1 MKKQGADVIGAK
13 AGAKPKKPYIQKD
26 TIGSTQNAEIVYGIG
41 DGENGGLINGL
52 NSIILDGTRVIGSS
66 GEVNFNEVKYEE
78 RFGLIDQP
86 PLKLIEDTITE
97 RGLNLEVRSAAPVVS
112 SFNNKDVDKFVVRIS
127 VPSLMQNKDNGDS
140 VAATISY
147 AIDISVDGGAY
158 QTVLEAS
165 ATEKITNGYEFDHEI
180 DAPVG
185 TQRTIRVRRTTPDST
200 SQLLIDKFYVAAIS
214 EVINAKFSHPTLH
227 YIGLVFN
234 AEQFNNIPKAVFH
247 YYGRKIKVPVNYN
260 PTTRQY
266 DGIWNGTF
274 KVVYSNNPAWVLFD
288 ILTDRRSGLG
298 RRIPVELVDKW
309 ELYRIAQYCDEL
321 VPDGEGGM
329 EPRFVC
335 NNLVLNSKQD
345 AYQVLKD
352 IASIFRGQSFWNGS
366 QVVTVADAPRDIDY
380 AISMAS
386 VISYS
391 YSGTARNAR
400 HNVVKVQYYDKN
412 KENSAAYEYATDYDS
427 IRETEQINEVEIR
440 AFGCTS
446 AGQAQRLA
454 RYTLLSEQTET
465 RILTAKLS
473 MDAFVNMQ
481 IGDVFAWSDKFLAGA
496 NNGGRVVA
504 VNGTELTLDRDVT
517 DSALVGDTLFVNT
530 TSGKAS
536 TRTITAIKGNKVT
549 LDAVMS
555 TTEPEFVW
563 VIDSA
568 ELSLL
573 YFKLDDYKVNPAEGT
588 VDIVGIQ
595 HVNSKF
601 NTIDSETALEA
612 PPFSKVEIE
621 TLRAPGNVI
630 TSFNVRVDQ
639 GLNIAD
645 LYVSWGQVKGATRY
659 TVEFRRDSQAWRVL
673 GNVTGLTHT
682 IENVSAGIYEVR
694 VRAADSIGNLS
705 PYGFSAPINVAGI
718 VLPPPKLASFTAVGK
733 LLAIATKWTFPAGT
747 EASLAVVIEHT
758 TQDPKNVGVP
768 TQKLN
773 IPYPQTEYVFNGLGA
788 NTKMWFRAAIV
799 DKYNQEGAFTAW
811 TTATADANPEEL
823 IDVISGHISEGTLD
837 QTLKG
842 KIDGAGALAGE
853 AQDLANQAKTAA
865 ANAQTTANNAGTAA
879 ADAAGKATNAAN
891 AVAKEVTDRVAAVT
905 AETNAR
911 TAALT
916 KEATDRAAA
925 IAAEAKARTDG
936 LAKEATDRATAISK
950 EATDRAAALT
960 AQANTLKADSA
971 AKVKALKDEVDPKL
985 VTLQDGITKV
995 TTDYKA
1001 GDTAVVGQLNAYKT
1015 SNDNAV
1021 ASVLQKAESAVS
1033 TGATNSSAITAIN
1046 GQIST
1051 INGALSNKLDASVI
1065 TGYYTKGQADAKAA
1079 EIAAGKVEEF
1089 NATLR
1094 ELPTQ
1099 GENLIPNGTFDT
1111 NLPSYGFTS
1120 IPSDSEGVP
1129 EGCPF
1134 PYVTRLANRDHFLD
1148 TRKAANIP
1156 CKAGD
1161 VYEISVL
1168 VACAIGTAQFNLYT
1182 YRRNS
1187 ATTTSNLVAARV
1199 GGVTAAEGTTWKRL
1213 TVRWT
1218 VPAHATHQ
1226 FFVPFLQIDQSSPFG
1241 TVWYATDWSCVN
1253 VSAGAKA
1260 QSIADAT
1267 ASSLTAT
1274 NAEVAR
1280 VDGRVTATNSNV
1292 TTLTGR
1298 VSAVEGAVSTKA
1310 EAAALNS
1317 LTTRVGT
1324 VEGGVSSQG
1333 TAITNLQ
1340 NTINHTT
1347 TGLASKAS
1355 TAALSSLDSKVTAI
1369 DGTVAGH
1376 TSQLTNLSGSIAAIN
1391 GTLAG
1396 KVDSTALVNYYTKQQ
1411 ANDAMASAATGAVQ
1425 EYDASLVIGGVNLLK
1440 TAELTSGDNVAR
1452 HYSTHAFVDD
1462 LACPSGN
1469 TNVVKV
1475 TTSGGTGGIY
1485 VNPGDTSNNNK
1496 GEIFTASVWLK
1507 GENGGERVYITEGH
1521 TAIPAGSNSF
1531 VLTTTWKR
1539 YSCQLRRT
1547 NDTTF
1552 NFVIYCTSG
1561 AGSVFYASRVQYEKG
1576 TKMSAWAHPQQA
1588 LKDAVT
1594 TNSTAIQNTNAEVSR
1609 VDGRVTAANNATT
1622 ALAGRVSTVE
1632 GAVSTKAE
1640 ASAVSAL
1647 TTRVTNA
1654 EGELKAQSS
1663 QVTNLEASLSNLQ
1676 IGGTNLL
1683 AKSKMTN
1690 GSVDGGTGA
1699 DGTNNSHLRFK
1710 TAEPL
1715 SSKRTVVFSASASG
1729 LTFKVYPFVGTSYK
1743 GSIIL
1748 APNVPYTFNAD
1759 VTSFK
1764 VEINGAAGNVEN
1776 ISNYKIQL
1784 EYGTIATDWSPAP
1797 EDIATTAALAS
1808 LDSKVTSIDGK
1819 VTANSASITNL
1830 SGKVTAVEN
1839 GLATK
1844 ADASALNSLTTRVGN
1859 TEGALS
1865 TQSNSITS
1873 LQNSLSSLSVGGTNL
1888 KRNSDFATGD
1898 HSGWSTN
1905 GGAVSVLSGDSKFNT
1920 FAKISGTGNNGFYFS
1935 PIKGWEVNTTYTASF
1950 YIRNAT
1956 KKLSVSIEDGNA
1968 WVVKSDYIAGSTEWE
1983 RVVVT
1988 FNKTSTRGAFVI
2000 YLNAGSATHS
2010 YEITRAKLEK
2020 GSVVSEWSPA
2030 PEDIDQQLSANATA
2044 ISTLDNK
2051 VTQQGNSISSQS
2063 GQIANLQNSITT
2075 INGTLS
2081 NKADSS
2087 ALSALTTRVAT
2098 EEGKSTSQGA
2108 AITALENSVNHAT
2121 TGLSTKASSA
2131 ALTAVDNKVIAV
2143 DGRVTTTNSNVAT
2156 LSGRVSTVEGAVAT
2170 KADVSALNNIYTKT
2184 EADAKATSLAAG
2196 EISKY
2201 DASLVIGG
2209 TNLFSFAGAVAG
2221 YLNTASGV
2229 IVNSTASHQS
2239 MPTLIPLGSHK
2250 SMTYQVWNPSGI
2262 TNSSNANRVAFFKA
2276 DGSFLSNYTIPQLN
2290 GTTYQT
2296 TLIQIPAAATHAR
2309 LGVIAGPAGGARD
2322 EAVKVKIEFGNKATD
2337 WSEADSAIVDS
2348 LNVNANAISTT
2359 NTEVSR
2365 INGVVSSQGQ
2375 SITSLNNSV
2384 STINGTLANKADTSA
2399 LNALTNRVTTEEGK
2413 TAAQG
2418 TAITALENKVNHA
2431 TTGLNSKV
2439 SQSSFDT
2446 LNNKVNA
2453 SGTGLDAVNNKTTS
2467 LTTDVT
2473 LLKQSIDYVI
2483 TTNRNGGNSAA
2494 SRSAGLYT
2502 SDATRRVTVSR
2513 GFNLV
2518 VFAADGS
2525 VAASTSYDVY
2535 GSYAA
2540 QILAL
2545 KNALNALAANVFFAL
2560 IGCDNILNFGTAN
2573 DADTVAVKNFL
2584 LNAGANSDFLTASVQ
2599 NRIPV
2604 FVGRNGIGS
2613 NSGLMRLITSTTN
2626 QAWIDV
2632 PISIVG
2638 GKVVGVDG
2646 ASGEQIA
2653 NETKASASALQDLST
2668 RVQVEEG
2675 KSTSQGTAITNLENA
2690 VNNATTGLAS
2700 KASASALTTLN
2711 NQVQHSTTGLSAVNT
2726 KVDNL
2731 KATIENTTNGL
2742 ASKASSS
2749 ALDTLSNKVNHST
2762 TGLDAVASKTTVLES
2777 DVSKALDAVTVS
2789 DTRATNQPPSWYLAN
2804 YPRRVVNEFKTQ
2816 TAIGVG
2822 GFFGGTYCNLETKV
2836 YYSDLSGGQLIQTAT
2851 SSADPS
2857 LYVQRVSTSTSAW
2870 SAWAQPIKD
2879 LRDGLAGKA
2888 SASAVESLTTRVGT
2902 AEGKIDT
2909 EAGKLLNLSTTVGG
2923 HTTTINSQT
2932 TSINGIRGVHAL
2944 KIDTNGVISGYGLI
2958 SELVNG
2964 QVKSQ
2969 FGINADNFFIGAP
2982 SSNKKPFVV
2991 YTTPGVINGVT
3002 VPAGTYIDTAFIGA
3016 ATIGTAHIRDLG
3028 VTTAKIGN
3036 GAITT
3041 AKIGDLQVDT
3051 LKIAN
3056 NAVTVPVYSYVSGNT
3071 YMNSREWITSQ
3082 SIWAPCSNGVTLF
3095 FFNFSYDCG
3104 RQDTKYE
3111 VMCRILKNGVIVKPE
3126 FSIFYFEA
3134 DLNNANIR
3142 TRPAGTLSLNH
3153 ADDTG
3158 VDGTFELQFY
3168 VLSGNGWNV
3177 ANRYTSSLTV
3187 RK

>member
-52 NSIILDGTRVIGSS
+52 NSIILDDTRVIGDS
-66 GEVNFNEVKYEE
+66 GEINFNEVKYEE

-97 RGLNLEVRSAAPVVS
+97 RGLNLEVRYAAPVVS

-147 AIDISVDGGAY
+147 AIDIAVDGGAY
-158 QTVLEAS
+158 QTVVEAS
-165 ATEKITNGYEFDHEI
+165 ATEKITDGYEFDHEI
-180 DAPVG
+180 EAPEG
-185 TQRTIRVRRTTPDST
+185 TRRTIRVRRTKPDST

-412 KENSAAYEYATDYDS
+412 NEYAAAYEYATDYDS

-473 MDAFVNMQ
+473 IDAFVNMQ

-504 VNGTELTLDRDVT
+504 VNGAVLTLDRDVT

-536 TRTITAIKGNKVT
+536 TRTITAINGNKVT

-601 NTIDSETALEA
+601 GTIDTETALEA

-733 LLAIATKWTFPAGT
+733 LLAIETKWSFPAGT
-747 EASLAVVIEHT
+747 EASLAVVIEHA

-788 NTKMWFRAAIV
+788 HTKMWFRAAIV
-799 DKYNQEGAFTAW
+799 DKYNQEGAFTAL

-865 ANAQTTANNAGTAA
+865 ANAQTTANNAATAA
-879 ADAAGKATNAAN
+879 SDAAGKATAAAN
-891 AVAKEVTDRVAAVT
+891 AAA
-905 AETNAR
+905 
-911 TAALT
+911 
-916 KEATDRAAA
+916 KEATDRATA

-936 LAKEATDRATAISK
+936 LAKEATDRA
-950 EATDRAAALT
+950 AALT
-960 AQANTLKADSA
+960 TQSNTLKADSD

-995 TTDYKA
+995 PPDYKA

-1015 SNDNAV
+1015 SNDSTV

-1033 TGATNSSAITAIN
+1033 TGSTNSSAITAIN
-1046 GQIST
+1046 GQIAT
-1051 INGALSNKLDASVI
+1051 INNTKLDASVI
-1065 TGYYTKGQADAKAA
+1065 SGYYTKGQTDAKAA

-1089 NATLR
+1089 KANLKIGGRNLWNPSETISAHESSGSHTNNSNAAHLF
-1094 ELPTQ
+1094 LPTYLEVSGSKLLLQ
-1099 GENLIPNGTFDT
+1099 IWNPNKVINKSNTNRVAFYTEDKTYISSSVLNLLSGETYQKQEF
-1111 NLPSYGFTS
+1111 
-1120 IPSDSEGVP
+1120 
-1129 EGCPF
+1129 
-1134 PYVTRLANRDHFLD
+1134 
-1148 TRKAANIP
+1148 NIP
-1156 CKAGD
+1156 ANAKYMRLGVISGLSTYD
-1161 VYEISVL
+1161 NSIKFKFELGTVYTEWTASEEE
-1168 VACAIGTAQFNLYT
+1168 VANSI
-1182 YRRNS
+1182 S
-1187 ATTTSNLVAARV
+1187 AT
-1199 GGVTAAEGTTWKRL
+1199 
-1213 TVRWT
+1213 
-1218 VPAHATHQ
+1218 
-1226 FFVPFLQIDQSSPFG
+1226 
-1241 TVWYATDWSCVN
+1241 
-1253 VSAGAKA
+1253 
-1260 QSIADAT
+1260 
-1267 ASSLTAT
+1267 
-1274 NAEVAR
+1274 
-1280 VDGRVTATNSNV
+1280 
-1292 TTLTGR
+1292 
-1298 VSAVEGAVSTKA
+1298 
-1310 EAAALNS
+1310 
-1317 LTTRVGT
+1317 
-1324 VEGGVSSQG
+1324 
-1333 TAITNLQ
+1333 
-1340 NTINHTT
+1340 
-1347 TGLASKAS
+1347 
-1355 TAALSSLDSKVTAI
+1355 
-1369 DGTVAGH
+1369 
-1376 TSQLTNLSGSIAAIN
+1376 
-1391 GTLAG
+1391 
-1396 KVDSTALVNYYTKQQ
+1396 
-1411 ANDAMASAATGAVQ
+1411 
-1425 EYDASLVIGGVNLLK
+1425 
-1440 TAELTSGDNVAR
+1440 
-1452 HYSTHAFVDD
+1452 
-1462 LACPSGN
+1462 
-1469 TNVVKV
+1469 
-1475 TTSGGTGGIY
+1475 
-1485 VNPGDTSNNNK
+1485 
-1496 GEIFTASVWLK
+1496 
-1507 GENGGERVYITEGH
+1507 
-1521 TAIPAGSNSF
+1521 
-1531 VLTTTWKR
+1531 
-1539 YSCQLRRT
+1539 
-1547 NDTTF
+1547 
-1552 NFVIYCTSG
+1552 
-1561 AGSVFYASRVQYEKG
+1561 
-1576 TKMSAWAHPQQA
+1576 
-1588 LKDAVT
+1588 
-1594 TNSTAIQNTNAEVSR
+1594 STAIQNTNAGVTR
-1609 VDGRVTAANNATT
+1609 VDGRVTAANEATT

-1640 ASAVSAL
+1640 AAALTAL
-1647 TTRVTNA
+1647 TTRVSNA
-1654 EGELKAQSS
+1654 EG
-1663 QVTNLEASLSNLQ
+1663 
-1676 IGGTNLL
+1676 
-1683 AKSKMTN
+1683 
-1690 GSVDGGTGA
+1690 
-1699 DGTNNSHLRFK
+1699 
-1710 TAEPL
+1710 
-1715 SSKRTVVFSASASG
+1715 
-1729 LTFKVYPFVGTSYK
+1729 
-1743 GSIIL
+1743 
-1748 APNVPYTFNAD
+1748 
-1759 VTSFK
+1759 
-1764 VEINGAAGNVEN
+1764 
-1776 ISNYKIQL
+1776 
-1784 EYGTIATDWSPAP
+1784 
-1797 EDIATTAALAS
+1797 
-1808 LDSKVTSIDGK
+1808 
-1819 VTANSASITNL
+1819 
-1830 SGKVTAVEN
+1830 
-1839 GLATK
+1839 
-1844 ADASALNSLTTRVGN
+1844 
-1859 TEGALS
+1859 
-1865 TQSNSITS
+1865 
-1873 LQNSLSSLSVGGTNL
+1873 
-1888 KRNSDFATGD
+1888 
-1898 HSGWSTN
+1898 
-1905 GGAVSVLSGDSKFNT
+1905 
-1920 FAKISGTGNNGFYFS
+1920 
-1935 PIKGWEVNTTYTASF
+1935 VN
-1950 YIRNAT
+1950 
-1956 KKLSVSIEDGNA
+1956 
-1968 WVVKSDYIAGSTEWE
+1968 
-1983 RVVVT
+1983 
-1988 FNKTSTRGAFVI
+1988 
-2000 YLNAGSATHS
+2000 
-2010 YEITRAKLEK
+2010 
-2020 GSVVSEWSPA
+2020 
-2030 PEDIDQQLSANATA
+2030 
-2044 ISTLDNK
+2044 
-2051 VTQQGNSISSQS
+2051 
-2063 GQIANLQNSITT
+2063 
-2075 INGTLS
+2075 
-2081 NKADSS
+2081 
-2087 ALSALTTRVAT
+2087 
-2098 EEGKSTSQGA
+2098 TSQGS
-2108 AITALENSVNHAT
+2108 AITSLENSVNHAT
-2121 TGLSTKASSA
+2121 TGLASKASSS
-2131 ALTAVDNKVIAV
+2131 ALTAVDNKVTAAN
-2143 DGRVTTTNSNVAT
+2143 GRIDTTNSNVTALT
-2156 LSGRVSTVEGAVAT
+2156 GRVSTVENGLAT
-2170 KADVSALNNIYTKT
+2170 KADVSALNNIYTKSET
-2184 EADAKATSLAAG
+2184 DAKATSLAAG

-2221 YLNTASGV
+2221 YINP
-2229 IVNSTASHQS
+2229 VNGEVVTTSAAHQS
-2239 MPTLIPLGSHK
+2239 MNTLIPLGSHK
-2250 SMTYQVWNPSGI
+2250 SMTYQVWNPAAI
-2262 TNSSNANRVAFFKA
+2262 RNTDNINRIAFFRA
-2276 DGSFLSNYTIPQLN
+2276 DGSFLSTTNLPGLN

-2296 TLIQIPAAATHAR
+2296 TLIQIPDAATHAR
-2309 LGVIAGPAGGARD
+2309 LGVLAGPANGGRD
-2322 EAVKVKIEFGNKATD
+2322 VNVKVKIEFGNKATD
-2337 WSEADSAIVDS
+2337 WSEADSAILDS
-2348 LNVNANAISTT
+2348 LNTNATAITNTNAEVARVDGRVTTESNRTTTLTGRVSTVEGDLAKKADASALSALTTRVETEEGKSTSQGSAITALQNTINHATTGLATKASSSALTAVDNKVTAANGRIDTTNSNVTTLSGRVDTVEGDISKKADASALNSLTTRVETEEGKSTSQGTAITALQNSVNHATTGLSTKASSAALTAVDNKVIAVDGRVTATNSNVTALTGRVSNVEGAVATKADSSVLVDYSTKTATDEAIAAATTALKASLGLYALPTDKDTSQQNKWARITLRKTQPYISNSVVPDYSYIGTYPEHSEGYFAEGATTTLPIDHSINYYRTLINVAAASTINLGNLMGDDAHAIYVDGKEVYRKTAYGTNACSFEVTAGDHVVDIVVNNGTGGAGFSSTITMSSQVTSMYAPKLTGVLIGNKAEASAIQTT

-2365 INGVVSSQGQ
+2365 INGVVSGHVTDIRNLTT
-2375 SITSLNNSV
+2375 SIA
-2384 STINGTLANKADTSA
+2384 GKADASA
-2399 LNALTNRVTTEEGK
+2399 VNALTVR
-2413 TAAQG
+2413 
-2418 TAITALENKVNHA
+2418 
-2431 TTGLNSKV
+2431 
-2439 SQSSFDT
+2439 
-2446 LNNKVNA
+2446 
-2453 SGTGLDAVNNKTTS
+2453 
-2467 LTTDVT
+2467 
-2473 LLKQSIDYVI
+2473 
-2483 TTNRNGGNSAA
+2483 
-2494 SRSAGLYT
+2494 
-2502 SDATRRVTVSR
+2502 
-2513 GFNLV
+2513 
-2518 VFAADGS
+2518 
-2525 VAASTSYDVY
+2525 VAA
-2535 GSYAA
+2535 
-2540 QILAL
+2540 
-2545 KNALNALAANVFFAL
+2545 
-2560 IGCDNILNFGTAN
+2560 
-2573 DADTVAVKNFL
+2573 
-2584 LNAGANSDFLTASVQ
+2584 
-2599 NRIPV
+2599 
-2604 FVGRNGIGS
+2604 
-2613 NSGLMRLITSTTN
+2613 
-2626 QAWIDV
+2626 
-2632 PISIVG
+2632 
-2638 GKVVGVDG
+2638 
-2646 ASGEQIA
+2646 
-2653 NETKASASALQDLST
+2653 
-2668 RVQVEEG
+2668 EEG

-2690 VNNATTGLAS
+2690 VNNSTTGLAS
-2700 KASASALTTLN
+2700 KASAQALTTLN

-2731 KATIENTTNGL
+2731 KATVENTTNGL

-2749 ALDTLSNKVNHST
+2749 ALNTLENKVNHST
-2762 TGLDAVASKTTVLES
+2762 TGLDAVASNVTSLQTEISYASAKKSYILATHRNGTHNAGFMGRGVFDEKKNNLALF
-2777 DVSKALDAVTVS
+2777 DRGLNLIVWAADGTIVSCTPY
-2789 DTRATNQPPSWYLAN
+2789 DTYAGA
-2804 YPRRVVNEFKTQ
+2804 
-2816 TAIGVG
+2816 AG
-2822 GFFGGTYCNLETKV
+2822 
-2836 YYSDLSGGQLIQTAT
+2836 AT
-2851 SSADPS
+2851 SLASAITALAANTYFSVVGIDHVGSVLKTHAALRAAIVGNGGSDAYYDQWAGMFMP
-2857 LYVQRVSTSTSAW
+2857 LFTSKKGQATGTGIQHSFNSDISNDWIHYLLEFVAGI
-2870 SAWAQPIKD
+2870 PV
-2879 LRDGLAGKA
+2879 GLAGA
-2888 SASAVESLTTRVGT
+2888 APVDTSNFATASAVESLTTRVST
-2902 AEGKIDT
+2902 AEGKISS
-2909 EAGKLLNLSTTVGG
+2909 EATKLTNLTTTVDG

-2944 KIDTNGVISGYGLI
+2944 KFETNGVISGYGLI

-2964 QVKSQ
+2964 TVKSQ
-2969 FGINADNFFIGAP
+2969 FGINADSFFIGAP

-2991 YTTPGVINGVT
+2991 LTTPGLINGVT
-3002 VPAGTYIDTAFIGA
+3002 VPAGTYIDTAFIGS
-3016 ATIGTAHIRDLG
+3016 ATIGTAHIRDLH